1 MDDRLRAA
9 RLKMSPRE
17 YEAHPDEIREM
28 LWAQHRAMV
37 SEDPWDGYYRPHGSS
52 RDRVPPTIGSLP
64 AFSVWSF
71 VGIAL
76 AVFLASLE
84 SGVTAAITVSLLL
97 LVVSSLIAL
106 RGRQAIRDAI
116 RTMLHPP
123 CRPAARRQ

>member
-37 SEDPWDGYYRPHGSS
+37 SEDPWDGYYRPPSLS
-52 RDRVPPTIGSLP
+52 RDRVPPTIGDLP
-64 AFSVWSF
+64 TISIWTFVSIAF
-71 VGIAL
+71 

-84 SGVTAAITVSLLL
+84 SGVTAAITVSLVL
-97 LVVSSLIAL
+97 LVASSLIAL
-106 RGRQAIRDAI
+106 RLRGK
-116 RTMLHPP
+116 
-123 CRPAARRQ
+123 RRR